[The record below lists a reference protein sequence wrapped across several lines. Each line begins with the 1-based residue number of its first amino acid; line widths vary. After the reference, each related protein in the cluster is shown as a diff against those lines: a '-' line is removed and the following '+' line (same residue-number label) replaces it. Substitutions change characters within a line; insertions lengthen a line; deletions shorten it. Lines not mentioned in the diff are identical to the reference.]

1 MGMGVMGM
9 EVMDMG
15 MEVMDMGMEVMDMGM
30 AGMVGMVGMVDMVGT
45 RKGTRKVRALVRM
58 AAVVMVEVTNNL
70 LLTAP
75 GQLYESIMTVARRGM
90 SMLETIREG
99 IGIGHCRFHCKSKV
113 SHISSE

>member
-1 MGMGVMGM
+1 MGMGV
-9 EVMDMG
+9 
-15 MEVMDMGMEVMDMGM
+15 MGMEVMDMGM
-30 AGMVGMVGMVDMVGT
+30 AGMVGMADMVGT

-70 LLTAP
+70 LLTEP